1 MSTPD
6 PRRIE
11 ELSLNSSA
19 PPGQLLYDGWIVRL
33 APGKAKRARS
43 VNAFFPSARPLE
55 DKIAYCQALYDQ
67 AGLPL
72 LFRMTP
78 FCQPQGLDGELE
90 RRGFARFET
99 TSVRWA
105 PIPATMA
112 AVRFL
117 DPWDLEPWVDAVA
130 RLRGSPVA
138 QRDSHLARLQGLPL
152 AKRAFA
158 LEEGGEVVATGL
170 AVAEGDWAGLFD
182 IVTHPQAR
190 RRGHGRRIVATLLDA
205 ARLLGARHAYLQV
218 EAGNAGAIALY
229 DSFGFA
235 ERYTYGYRGREGPG

>member
-1 MSTPD
+1 MSLPD

-43 VNAFFPSARPLE
+43 VNPFFASVRPLDE
-55 DKIAYCQALYDQ
+55 KVAYCRALFEQ

-78 FCQPQGLDGELE
+78 FCQPPGLDAELE
-90 RRGFARFET
+90 RRGFPRLET

-105 PIPATMA
+105 EIPATMA
-112 AVRFL
+112 AVRFI
-117 DPWDLEPWVDAVA
+117 DPWPLDAWVDAEA
-130 RLRGSPVA
+130 RLRGSSAA
-138 QRDSHLARLQGLPL
+138 QRDAHLARLEGLPL
-152 AKRAFA
+152 ARRAFA
-158 LEEGGEVVATGL
+158 LEEDGEVVATGL
-170 AVAEGDWAGLFD
+170 TVVEGDWAGLFD

-205 ARLLGARHAYLQV
+205 ARLQGARHAYLQV
-218 EAGNAGAIALY
+218 ESSNAGAIALY
-229 DSFGFA
+229 DTFGFA
-235 ERYTYGYRGREGPG
+235 ERYTYSYRGRDGTG

>member
-19 PPGQLLYDGWIVRL
+19 PPGQLLYDGWILRL

-43 VNAFFPSARPLE
+43 VNPFFPSTRPLDE
-55 DKIAYCQALYDQ
+55 KLAYCQALYAQ

-72 LFRMTP
+72 LLRMTP
-78 FCQPQGLDGELE
+78 FCHPQGLDAELE
-90 RRGFARFET
+90 RRGYPRLES

-105 PIPATMA
+105 EIPATMA

-117 DPWDLEPWVDAVA
+117 DPWPLAEWTDAVA
-130 RLRGSPVA
+130 RLRGSSPA
-138 QRDSHLARLQGLPL
+138 HRDAHLSRLEGLPL

-158 LEEGGEVVATGL
+158 LEDGGELVATGL
-170 AVAEGDWAGLFD
+170 TVVEGDWAGLFD

-218 EAGNAGAIALY
+218 ESGNAGAIALY
-229 DSFGFA
+229 DTFGFA
-235 ERYTYGYRGREGPG
+235 ERYTYSYRGREGTG